1 MAPIKNIVGDVSST
15 ERLGQQERVSST
27 RSGKAKKQGQARE
40 STAVESRGDTVDIS
54 SAARQLAETRDSQ
67 IARYQEMLQTLRNE
81 NGDELQSVRQRVAQG
96 EFNEPAVLESVAEAI
111 SNLPQFRALS
121 ESAPETPQSRELT
134 GAIAQRIRSG
144 QYDSEEVLD
153 RIAMNVL
160 RDMGAA

>member
-1 MAPIKNIVGDVSST
+1 MAPIKNIVGDVAST
-15 ERLGQQERVSST
+15 ESLRHQERVSST
-27 RSGKAKKQGQARE
+27 RSGKAKKQGQVREGAAVEPRGDSVSISTAARE
-40 STAVESRGDTVDIS
+40 
-54 SAARQLAETRDSQ
+54 LAETRDSQ
-67 IARYQEMLQTLRNE
+67 TARYQEMLQALRNE

-96 EFNEPAVLESVAEAI
+96 EFNEPAVLESVAGAI

-121 ESAPETPQSRELT
+121 ESAPKTPQSRELL

-160 RDMGAA
+160 RDIGAA

>member
-1 MAPIKNIVGDVSST
+1 MAPIKNIVSDVSST
-15 ERLGQQERVSST
+15 ERLGHQERVSST
-27 RSGKAKKQGQARE
+27 RSGKAKKQDQARE

-111 SNLPQFRALS
+111 SNLPQFRALT
-121 ESAPETPQSRELT
+121 ESAPETSRTRGLR
-134 GAIAQRIRSG
+134 GDIAQRIRSG
-144 QYDSEEVLD
+144 QYETDDVLD
-153 RIAMNVL
+153 RVAINIL
-160 RDMGAA
+160 RDIGAA